1 MRPNVFRII
10 TCIVFVSTLA
20 MIGCSK
26 KGSDAPGGAAIFD
39 STEQPKA
46 VAVNEPNH
54 YIYFRPKVGDVYR
67 YRITLTSSAG
77 AETDDQLEKL
87 MPKTEL
93 ASSTN
98 SYYLKQ
104 TVKAIRPDSS
114 VEFTLSF
121 DSITIKLD
129 KDTTHINF
137 STNNPNAKKDKR
149 FSTFAILIGENIGFY
164 INKYGDIKEVF
175 NTSGLVEKFIKNIE
189 LPDSANTADNIAK
202 NRDMIKKSVESTI
215 ADYLGRTM
223 VRFPEKPMAKDS
235 VMTVNQEI
243 NVPIWRSVSFPMRLD
258 SKTTMDGFQE
268 RGGKVLAS
276 FTTVTSVTPTKTGI
290 DDPAATA
297 TLANMKANVRELVLV
312 EDATGMLV
320 HREIKDERGWDFTL
334 SVKKQQD
341 KFFKTHR
348 NSKDLTTVDLLR

>member
-77 AETDDQLEKL
+77 AETDDQLYKQF
-87 MPKTEL
+87 PKTEL

-104 TVKAIRPDSS
+104 TVKGIRPDSS

-121 DSITIKLD
+121 DSITLKLD

-137 STNNPNAKKDKR
+137 STNNPKAKDDPR
-149 FSTFAILIGENIGFY
+149 FATFAILIGENFGFY
-164 INKYGDIKEVF
+164 INKYGDVKEVF
-175 NTSGLVEKFIKNIE
+175 NTAGLVEKYIKNMK
-189 LPDSANTADNIAK
+189 LPDSANTAK
-202 NRDMIKKSVESTI
+202 NRDLIKKSVESTI

-243 NVPIWRSVSFPMRLD
+243 NVPVWQSIAFPMRLD

-268 RGGKVLAS
+268 RSGKVLAS